1 MTGQT
6 FDLGPQ
12 ALIVA
17 RLAEGVTD
25 AHLDGATPC
34 PEYAVHHLLGHLTG
48 LAVAFRDAARKD
60 LGATTDTAPD
70 SALPDIGPDWR
81 EALPKALDELADA
94 WRDPAAWTGTTRAGG
109 VTLPGPV
116 AGAVVADELV
126 VHGWDLARA
135 TGQEYAPTRRPCR
148 PRTVSSPPW
157 PRTRRAAEASSVPSC
172 RCPTT
177 RPSSTARSGSAAATP
192 AGPRRACPR
201 PVPDPP
207 TGFPVRSVDGARCLS
222 YFQRV
227 VLRTSYMRRDM

>member
-34 PEYAVHHLLGHLTG
+34 PDYAVHHLLGHLTG
-48 LAVAFRDAARKD
+48 LSVAFRDAARKD
-60 LGATTDTAPD
+60 LGASTDTAPD

-109 VTLPGPV
+109 VSLPGPV
-116 AGAVVADELV
+116 AAAVVADELV

-135 TGQEYAPTRRPCR
+135 TGREYVPDEAALQAAHTFLAAVAEDPT
-148 PRTVSSPPW
+148 
-157 PRTRRAAEASSVPSC
+157 
-172 RCPTT
+172 
-177 RPSSTARSGSAAATP
+177 GGGGIF
-192 AGPRRACPR
+192 GPVV
-201 PVPDPP
+201 PVPD
-207 TGFPVRSVDGARCLS
+207 GAPFLDRVIGLS
-222 YFQRV
+222 G
-227 VLRTSYMRRDM
+227 RDPGWTP

>member
-34 PEYAVHHLLGHLTG
+34 PDYAVHHLLGHLTG
-48 LAVAFRDAARKD
+48 LSVAFRDAARKD
-60 LGATTDTAPD
+60 LGASTDTAPD

-94 WRDPAAWTGTTRAGG
+94 WRDPEAWTGTTRAGG
-109 VTLPGPV
+109 VSLPGPV
-116 AGAVVADELV
+116 AAAVVADELV

-135 TGQEYAPTRRPCR
+135 TGRSYVPDEAALQAAHTFLAAVAEDPT
-148 PRTVSSPPW
+148 
-157 PRTRRAAEASSVPSC
+157 
-172 RCPTT
+172 
-177 RPSSTARSGSAAATP
+177 GGGGIF
-192 AGPRRACPR
+192 GPVV
-201 PVPDPP
+201 PVPD
-207 TGFPVRSVDGARCLS
+207 GAPFLDRVIGLS
-222 YFQRV
+222 G
-227 VLRTSYMRRDM
+227 RDPGWTP

>member
-25 AHLDGATPC
+25 EHLDGGTPC
-34 PEYAVHHLLGHLTG
+34 PDYAVRNLLGHLTG

-70 SALPDIGPDWR
+70 SRLPDIGPDWR

-94 WRDPAAWTGTTRAGG
+94 WRDPEAWTGMTRAGG

-126 VHGWDLARA
+126 VHGWDLART
-135 TGQEYAPTRRPCR
+135 TGQEYAPDE
-148 PRTVSSPPW
+148 
-157 PRTRRAAEASSVPSC
+157 AALQAAHTFVTAVAED
-172 RCPTT
+172 PT
-177 RPSSTARSGSAAATP
+177 GGGGIFGP
-192 AGPRRACPR
+192 AV
-201 PVPDPP
+201 PVPGDAPLLDRVIGLSGRDPGWKP
-207 TGFPVRSVDGARCLS
+207 
-222 YFQRV
+222 
-227 VLRTSYMRRDM
+227 

>member
-70 SALPDIGPDWR
+70 SALPDIGADWR

-135 TGQEYAPTRRPCR
+135 TGQEYAPDEAAL
-148 PRTVSSPPW
+148 
-157 PRTRRAAEASSVPSC
+157 RAAHGFLAAVAED
-172 RCPTT
+172 PT
-177 RPSSTARSGSAAATP
+177 GGGGIF
-192 AGPRRACPR
+192 GPVV
-201 PVPDPP
+201 PVPDDTPLLDRAI
-207 TGFPVRSVDGARCLS
+207 GLS
-222 YFQRV
+222 G
-227 VLRTSYMRRDM
+227 RDPGWTP

>member
-81 EALPKALDELADA
+81 EALPKALDELAEA
-94 WRDPAAWTGTTRAGG
+94 WRDPAAWIGTTRAGG

-135 TGQEYAPTRRPCR
+135 TGQEYAPDE
-148 PRTVSSPPW
+148 
-157 PRTRRAAEASSVPSC
+157 AALQAAHGFLAAVAED
-172 RCPTT
+172 PT
-177 RPSSTARSGSAAATP
+177 GGGGIF
-192 AGPRRACPR
+192 GPVV
-201 PVPDPP
+201 PVPDDTPLLDRAI
-207 TGFPVRSVDGARCLS
+207 GLS
-222 YFQRV
+222 G
-227 VLRTSYMRRDM
+227 RDPGWTP